1 MKKYIG
7 RRLLLAVPTVFGVT
21 VIIFLVMRVIPGD
34 PVAIV
39 FGMEGF
45 QNLTDAT
52 RNRYIEDLGLAD
64 PYAVQY
70 ANWMRDVASGSL
82 GESML
87 RGDAVSEIVIRR
99 GPVTAEIGVLGIV
112 VALLVGLPIG
122 IISAVKPDSW
132 LDFGARTFSI
142 FFLAMPGFWLG
153 TMIIVTSITW
163 LNYHPPIL
171 PMQIWQDPWQNLQM
185 VVGPGI
191 IIGLGMS
198 AFIARLSRSALFE
211 VLRDDYVR
219 TARAKGLAER
229 VVIAR
234 HAFRNS
240 LLPVVTLS
248 GVLLAAAVGGSVAI
262 EQAFSVPGLGV
273 TLLRAAVERDIP
285 VVQNIVLLYV
295 LIFVIVNLAID
306 LSYAW
311 LDPRI
316 RYA

>member
-1 MKKYIG
+1 M
-7 RRLLLAVPTVFGVT
+7 
-21 VIIFLVMRVIPGD
+21 VI
-34 PVAIV
+34 
-39 FGMEGF
+39 
-45 QNLTDAT
+45 
-52 RNRYIEDLGLAD
+52 
-64 PYAVQY
+64 
-70 ANWMRDVASGSL
+70 
-82 GESML
+82 
-87 RGDAVSEIVIRR
+87 
-99 GPVTAEIGVLGIV
+99 
-112 VALLVGLPIG
+112 
-122 IISAVKPDSW
+122 
-132 LDFGARTFSI
+132 
-142 FFLAMPGFWLG
+142 
-153 TMIIVTSITW
+153 
-163 LNYHPPIL
+163 
-171 PMQIWQDPWQNLQM
+171 
-185 VVGPGI
+185 GPGV

-198 AFIARLSRSALFE
+198 AFIARLSRSSLFE